1 MALDLLLVHGDGA
14 VMRRLRDAF
23 RHAGARVATHASGR
37 DGVTSYARARFDAV
51 LSAPNL
57 LDIDVWRFARMI
69 RSGRFGFPDVPIIV
83 TCEAHER
90 ALFEPLIDGDTHLI
104 SLEGAA
110 DQFVARVVHLIQE
123 RPKPSLLL
131 VEDGAPA
138 AEAAVRALEKYFA
151 VEVASN
157 GAAALDMWLSR
168 RHDLVV
174 LDLMLPGL
182 SGADVQSRILSINP
196 QQPIVILTA
205 FDDPQRCESMM
216 LKGSSDFV
224 GKATNLT
231 HFAVHCIRVLQH
243 ARFVSAA
250 ETALDSRQ
258 RLGVMS
264 KRVRAA
270 NLRLARGQTQAATQQ
285 LQYAI
290 AIGPAGELSDD
301 AWARMLNDF
310 PLDFGSDE

>member
-1 MALDLLLVHGDGA
+1 MALELLLVHGDGA
-14 VMRRLRDAF
+14 VRRRLRDAF
-23 RHAGARVATHASGR
+23 RYAGARVATHASGK

-57 LDIDVWRFARMI
+57 PDIDVWRFARMV

-83 TCEAHER
+83 TCEAHEH

-110 DQFVARVVHLIQE
+110 EQFVARVVRLIQE

-131 VEDGAPA
+131 VEDEAPA
-138 AEAAVRALEKYFA
+138 AEAAVRALEKYFD
-151 VEVASN
+151 VDVASD
-157 GAAALDMWLSR
+157 GTASLDMWLSR

-182 SGADVQSRILSINP
+182 SGAEVQSRILSIHP
-196 QQPIVILTA
+196 QQPIIILTA

-224 GKATNLT
+224 GKATDLT
-231 HFAVHCIRVLQH
+231 HFATHCSRVLQH

-250 ETALDSRQ
+250 ETAIDSRQ
-258 RLGVMS
+258 RLGAMS
-264 KRVRAA
+264 ERVRAA

-285 LQYAI
+285 LRHAI
-290 AIGPAGELSDD
+290 AISPDGELSDD
-301 AWARMLNDF
+301 TWARVLNDF
-310 PLDFGSDE
+310 PLDSGSDK